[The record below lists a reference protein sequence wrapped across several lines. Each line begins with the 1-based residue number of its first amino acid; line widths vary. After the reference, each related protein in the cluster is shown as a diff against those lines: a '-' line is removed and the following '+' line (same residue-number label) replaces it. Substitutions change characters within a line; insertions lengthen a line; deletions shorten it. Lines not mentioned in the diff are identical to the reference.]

1 MNESIYIKI
10 LYMRIFNFR
19 KKHIEP
25 STEQRSGTVYDQH
38 INYTFPFLNS
48 EYGNSQALKIAAVY
62 RAVELISDSIAV
74 LPINIFEYKGDWK
87 YKTFNELWNLLNIA
101 PNNNMISFNFKKL
114 IIQQMLIKG
123 NSYVFIERDKDDNP
137 LKFTL
142 LNPDKM
148 VVKSLIEGGV
158 IYEYDNKHYFDQ
170 YDIIHIKNHILDSMG
185 LQGVSTLTYGML
197 TFENS
202 YNAENH
208 ANNWFKGG
216 STMRTLL
223 SPKTGFKM
231 DQKKASDYK
240 NKLVKT
246 LNPSDGGNSN
256 QIIIVD
262 DGLEFTNLSISPKEA
277 QLLENRTFNILNIAQ
292 MFGVPPS
299 KLI

>member
-101 PNNNMISFNFKKL
+101 PNDNMISFNFKKL

-137 LKFTL
+137 IKFTL

-148 VVKSLIEGGV
+148 IVKAI
-158 IYEYDNKHYFDQ
+158 N
-170 YDIIHIKNHILDSMG
+170 
-185 LQGVSTLTYGML
+185 
-197 TFENS
+197 
-202 YNAENH
+202 
-208 ANNWFKGG
+208 
-216 STMRTLL
+216 
-223 SPKTGFKM
+223 
-231 DQKKASDYK
+231 
-240 NKLVKT
+240 
-246 LNPSDGGNSN
+246 
-256 QIIIVD
+256 
-262 DGLEFTNLSISPKEA
+262 
-277 QLLENRTFNILNIAQ
+277 
-292 MFGVPPS
+292 
-299 KLI
+299 